1 VKRTTKPLVVSLAFC
16 SLLSA
21 LALSALGLSALAW
34 AQQPKPAQPAAAKPA
49 AAKPA
54 AAATSAAPVN
64 FDGGRAYEHLRQ
76 MVNFGPRPAGS
87 PAIERTR
94 AYITDQL
101 KTLGIAVTPQAFDAQ
116 TPIGRI
122 HMVNLIATIP
132 GARKDRIVLA
142 GHYDTKLF
150 REFRFVGANDG
161 GSSAAMLLEMA
172 RVLKARRNALTV
184 ELLFLDG
191 EEATLRDW
199 GGTDHTYGSQYYV
212 DNGRKT
218 GALTGLKAMVLVD
231 MVGDRSLRIMR
242 ETASTKWLTD
252 TIWATARRLGYAS
265 TFVDEATRIEDDHIP
280 FLEAGVQAVDI
291 IDLDYPAWH
300 TADDTLDQT
309 SARSMETVGKVL
321 QSAWPAIETHLK

>member
-1 VKRTTKPLVVSLAFC
+1 VRTRISRPAYRRLLTAAAVCAGLA
-16 SLLSA
+16 A
-21 LALSALGLSALAW
+21 AAAQ
-34 AQQPKPAQPAAAKPA
+34 AQQPARNAAPAAVDV
-49 AAKPA
+49 
-54 AAATSAAPVN
+54 T

-76 MVNFGPRPAGS
+76 MVNLGPRPAGS

-94 AYITDQL
+94 AYITGQL
-101 KTLGIAVTPQAFDAQ
+101 KTLGIPTVPQAFDAQ

-132 GARKDRIVLA
+132 GTRKERIVLA
-142 GHYDTKLF
+142 GHYDTKMF

-161 GSSAAMLLEMA
+161 GSSAAVLLEMA
-172 RVLKARRNALTV
+172 RVLKERRNAFTV

-191 EEATLRDW
+191 EEATLRNW

-212 DNGRKT
+212 DSGKKAGT
-218 GALTGLKAMVLVD
+218 LAGVKALVLVD

-242 ETASTKWLTD
+242 ETASTPWLTD
-252 TIWATARRLGYAS
+252 IIWTAAKRGGYGS
-265 TFVDEATRIEDDHIP
+265 TFVDESTRIEDDHIP

-291 IDLDYPAWH
+291 IDLDYPPWH

-309 SARSMETVGKVL
+309 SARSLEIVGKVV
-321 QSAWPAIETHLK
+321 QGAWGAVEAHLR

>member
-1 VKRTTKPLVVSLAFC
+1 MAQSPRLKAQGFALALASLVALC
-16 SLLSA
+16 GGPSA
-21 LALSALGLSALAW
+21 LAG
-34 AQQPKPAQPAAAKPA
+34 AQQPTAVAKPA
-49 AAKPA
+49 AAVP
-54 AAATSAAPVN
+54 SAPVN

-94 AYITDQL
+94 DYITGQL
-101 KTLGIAVTPQAFDAQ
+101 KALGIAVIPQAFDAQ

-132 GARKDRIVLA
+132 GARKERIVLA

-172 RVLKARRNALTV
+172 RVLKARRNAFTV

-212 DNGRKT
+212 DSGKKS
-218 GALTGLKAMVLVD
+218 GALAGLKALVLVD

-242 ETASTKWLTD
+242 ESASTKWLTD
-252 TIWATARRLGYAS
+252 TIWAAAKRLGAGA

-300 TADDTLDQT
+300 TADDTLEQT
-309 SARSMETVGKVL
+309 SARSLETVGKVL
-321 QSAWPAIETHLK
+321 QGSWTAIEAHFK

>member
-1 VKRTTKPLVVSLAFC
+1 LKVPSQKWIVGLFALCCLAPAF
-16 SLLSA
+16 SR
-21 LALSALGLSALAW
+21 
-34 AQQPKPAQPAAAKPA
+34 AQQQARETRPA
-49 AAKPA
+49 
-54 AAATSAAPVN
+54 SASAG

-76 MVNFGPRPAGS
+76 IVNLGPRPAGS

-94 AYITDQL
+94 TYISDQL
-101 KTLGIAVTPQAFDAQ
+101 RALGITVAPQAFDAE

-132 GARKDRIVLA
+132 GARKERVALA

-172 RVLKARRNALTV
+172 RVLKARRNAFTV

-212 DNGRKT
+212 DNAKKT
-218 GALTGLKAMVLVD
+218 GALALLKAMVLVD
-231 MVGDRSLRIMR
+231 MVGDRDLRIMR

-252 TIWATARRLGYAS
+252 TIWATAKRLGYGS
-265 TFVDEATRIEDDHIP
+265 TFVDQSTRIEDDHIP

-291 IDLDYPAWH
+291 IDLEYPPWH
-300 TADDTLDQT
+300 TAGDTLDQT
-309 SARSMETVGKVL
+309 SARSLEIVGKVL
-321 QSAWPAIETHLK
+321 EGAWGGIERGAESRK

>member
-1 VKRTTKPLVVSLAFC
+1 MMPPRTARVLPRCALLFALCSLLVALC

-21 LALSALGLSALAW
+21 LP
-34 AQQPKPAQPAAAKPA
+34 QPPAQPARKTVPMRG
-49 AAKPA
+49 
-54 AAATSAAPVN
+54 ATAAPS

-87 PAIERTR
+87 PALDRTR
-94 AYITDQL
+94 TYIADQL
-101 KTLGIAVTPQAFDAQ
+101 KALGIAAVPQPFDAQ

-132 GARKDRIVLA
+132 GARKERIVLA

-161 GSSAAMLLEMA
+161 GSSAAVLLEMA
-172 RVLKARRNALTV
+172 RVLKARRNAFTV

-212 DNGRKT
+212 DNGSKT
-218 GALTGLKAMVLVD
+218 GSLSGLKAFVLVD

-242 ETASTKWLTD
+242 ETASTRWLTD
-252 TIWATARRLGYAS
+252 VIWTTARRLGYGD

-300 TADDTLDQT
+300 TAADTLDQT
-309 SARSMETVGKVL
+309 SARSLEIVGKVV
-321 QSAWPAIETHLK
+321 QSSWGGIEAHLGN

>member
-1 VKRTTKPLVVSLAFC
+1 MRRVGLGAGLLVLLAAGAPLLRAD
-16 SLLSA
+16 
-21 LALSALGLSALAW
+21 
-34 AQQPKPAQPAAAKPA
+34 QPAVQPA
-49 AAKPA
+49 RSAPA
-54 AAATSAAPVN
+54 AAAAVN

-76 MVNFGPRPAGS
+76 VVNFGPRPAGS

-94 AYITDQL
+94 GYITGQL
-101 KTLGIAVTPQAFDAQ
+101 KALGIAVTTQPFDAQ

-132 GARKDRIVLA
+132 GARKDRLVLA

-161 GSSAAMLLEMA
+161 GSSTAMLLEMA

-212 DNGRKT
+212 DTAKKAGT
-218 GALTGLKAMVLVD
+218 LASLKALVLVD

-252 TIWATARRLGYAS
+252 TIWAAAARLKYNS
-265 TFVDEATRIEDDHIP
+265 TFVQEATRIEDDHIP

-300 TADDTLDQT
+300 TAGDTLDET
-309 SARSMETVGKVL
+309 SARSLEIVGRVL